1 MGGTCVK
8 PREGEEGLEGNLLRS
23 LLRNRG
29 KVVVVVEGVDLG
41 EALRKSPMVGEG
53 DMVVVVDVEG

>member
-23 LLRNRG
+23 PLRNQG

-41 EALRKSPMVGEG
+41 EALQKSPMVGEG

>member
-23 LLRNRG
+23 PLRNRG

-41 EALRKSPMVGEG
+41 EALRKSPRVGEG
-53 DMVVVVDVEG
+53 DMVVVDVEG

>member
-23 LLRNRG
+23 PLRNRG
-29 KVVVVVEGVDLG
+29 KVVVGVEGVDLG
-41 EALRKSPMVGEG
+41 ESLRKSPMVGEG
-53 DMVVVVDVEG
+53 DKVVDAEG

>member
-8 PREGEEGLEGNLLRS
+8 PREGEEGLEGNLLKS
-23 LLRNRG
+23 PLRNRG

-53 DMVVVVDVEG
+53 DMVVVDVEG

>member
-23 LLRNRG
+23 PLRNQG
-29 KVVVVVEGVDLG
+29 KVVVGVEGVDRG

-53 DMVVVVDVEG
+53 DMVVVDVEG